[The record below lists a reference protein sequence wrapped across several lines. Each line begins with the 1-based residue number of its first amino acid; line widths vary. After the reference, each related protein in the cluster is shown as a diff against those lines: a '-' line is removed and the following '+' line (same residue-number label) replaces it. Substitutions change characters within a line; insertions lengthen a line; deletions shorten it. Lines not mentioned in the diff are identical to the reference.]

1 MSTTMIAHPAT
12 TTHLTTPT
20 ELGRAGAAANRAA
33 AAHAFANY
41 QDRRSFQTLRR
52 QRADLAAF
60 VRYLAAGGV
69 GIPDGADALMRD
81 PAAWAGLSWGLVSG
95 FVKWQ
100 LKEGYAIGSINVRLA
115 TVKTY
120 AKLAMQAQVIDP
132 TTYAEITTVTGYRH
146 AEGRNLDKTRATT
159 RTGPKKAVAVTLTR
173 DQANQLK
180 QQPDTLQGR
189 RDRLLLCLLLDH
201 GLRVSELAAL
211 QVDAMDRV
219 AGTFTFYRSKVDK
232 VQTHRMTL
240 DTLRAMLTYFG
251 HDAPAPGPLLIGS
264 HKGGRMGGHMS
275 ARAITERVRVLGAR
289 AGIQGLSA
297 HDLRHYWATIAARS
311 GTDLKSL
318 QDGGGWSSP
327 AMPMRYIESATI
339 ANQGVKLND

>member
-1 MSTTMIAHPAT
+1 MATTMIAHPAT
-12 TTHLTTPT
+12 STHLALAT
-20 ELGRAGAAANRAA
+20 ELSRAGAAANHAA
-33 AAHAFANY
+33 AAHTFANY
-41 QDRRSFQTLRR
+41 QDRRSAQTLRR

-69 GIPDGADALMRD
+69 VIPDGAAALMRD
-81 PAAWAGLSWGLVSG
+81 PPAWAGLSWGLVSG

-100 LKEGYAIGSINVRLA
+100 LKEGYAIGTINVRLA

-120 AKLAMQAQVIDP
+120 AKLAMQAKVIDP

-159 RTGPKKAVAVTLTR
+159 RTGPKKAAAVTLTR

-180 QQPDTLQGR
+180 QQPDTPQGR

-211 QVDAMDRV
+211 QIDAMDRV
-219 AGTFTFYRSKVDK
+219 AGMFTFYRSKVDK

-240 DTLRAMLTYFG
+240 DTLRATLAYFA
-251 HDAPAPGPLLIGS
+251 HDAPAHGALLIGS
-264 HKGGRMGGHMS
+264 QKGGRMGGYMS

-297 HDLRHYWATIAARS
+297 HDLRHYWATVAARS

-327 AMPMRYIESATI
+327 AMPMRYIERATI
-339 ANQGVKLND
+339 ANHGIKLNE